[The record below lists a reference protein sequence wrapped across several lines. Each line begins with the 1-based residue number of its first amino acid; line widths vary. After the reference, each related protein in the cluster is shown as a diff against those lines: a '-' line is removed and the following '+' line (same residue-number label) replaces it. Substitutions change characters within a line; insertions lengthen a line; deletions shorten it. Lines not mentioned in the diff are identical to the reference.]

1 MTLYKCISKYE
12 FIKDQS
18 INQLTIITKNF
29 LCCQKVICN
38 IFLENAYFDTYYEG
52 DEENS
57 GSRQI
62 MLINTFK
69 NSSEIDLD
77 NNNSNL
83 LNVPVKFY
91 YILTAIGI
99 NDIQEN
105 ILKLKNFLPNNNYK
119 NNIEIEI
126 DKYKN
131 KYKYKEKPI
140 INHFS
145 FNPINFFPKR
155 MKISELFYSFRFQN
169 ENFQRIDI
177 IYSKNFDKIFIG
189 VVKNDTTYITLDYIL
204 FYYI

>member
-1 MTLYKCISKYE
+1 M
-12 FIKDQS
+12 
-18 INQLTIITKNF
+18 
-29 LCCQKVICN
+29 
-38 IFLENAYFDTYYEG
+38 
-52 DEENS
+52 
-57 GSRQI
+57 
-62 MLINTFK
+62 
-69 NSSEIDLD
+69 
-77 NNNSNL
+77 
-83 LNVPVKFY
+83 PVKFY

-105 ILKLKNFLPNNNYK
+105 LLKLKNFLPNNNYK

-145 FNPINFFPKR
+145 FDHINFFPKR
-155 MKISELFYSFRFQN
+155 IKISELFYSFRFQN